1 MVLNCASY
9 MYLAQYSCIAVY
21 VRSVNLCDTPLTHL
35 EVISRERILFTVE
48 SLSTEQA
55 VYVCVKRIQPDF
67 VL

>member
-1 MVLNCASY
+1 MLQAGI
-9 MYLAQYSCIAVY
+9 QAVI
-21 VRSVNLCDTPLTHL
+21 VNLCDTPLTHL

-55 VYVCVKRIQPDF
+55 VYVYVKRIQPDF